1 MKKTLLLDNFG
12 FTTNVRYMM
21 AEWAAIKSKENIPE
35 MAYIPMKRA
44 GIITLT
50 VDHEGEIGT
59 PEATVIVTT
68 TTSTS
73 VFVTKRSFGDTHLLG
88 LRVPAMSFIQNVL
101 DEHILDYY
109 VDETPTVQLK
119 REFKEFFK
127 NYMFEDKRGKY
138 AKVIST
144 VDGVSFLVFKND
156 ISAPAKEI
164 VHPYYHDKIS
174 HNNDKQYLYVHK
186 DI

>member
-1 MKKTLLLDNFG
+1 MKKTLLLANIG
-12 FTTNVRYMM
+12 FTTDVLL
-21 AEWAAIKSKENIPE
+21 ALSEWAAIRSKENAPDIV
-35 MAYIPMKRA
+35 YIPMKRA
-44 GIITLT
+44 GIKTLT
-50 VDHEGEIGT
+50 VDHAGKIGT
-59 PEATVIVTT
+59 PEATVTVTT

-73 VFVTKRSFGDTHLLG
+73 AFVTTLAFGDTHLQSVN
-88 LRVPAMSFIQNVL
+88 VPVMSFIQNVL
-101 DEHILDYY
+101 EEHILNYY

-127 NYMFEDKRGKY
+127 NYVFEDKRGKY